1 MPEEKATKAA
11 WPATREAPEGD
22 AAIGE
27 TVADT
32 GGTGPLS
39 GFEVRLLPA
48 FRARPPLRSWR
59 RMPFGAPAAPRAS
72 RPDDEPLK
80 GDQMKNVLALLL
92 ALPLSGL
99 VLPPAARAD
108 EPTPRAEKPRSTFR
122 LDYVLFELEGGQ
134 RSNER
139 TYSMTVNEGSHGQ
152 LRSGSRVP
160 IAVGEKGV
168 QYQDVGLKISGRV
181 LERDGDL
188 TLDSELELSTFAIP
202 EQASETRGNPIL
214 RTVSQS
220 LSARPAL
227 GKPAV
232 LSTLDDL
239 NSRKRL
245 QVEVTVTRLR

>member
-1 MPEEKATKAA
+1 
-11 WPATREAPEGD
+11 
-22 AAIGE
+22 
-27 TVADT
+27 
-32 GGTGPLS
+32 
-39 GFEVRLLPA
+39 
-48 FRARPPLRSWR
+48 
-59 RMPFGAPAAPRAS
+59 
-72 RPDDEPLK
+72 
-80 GDQMKNVLALLL
+80 MKTALALLL

-99 VLPPAARAD
+99 VLPAAAQAD

-122 LDYVLFELEGGQ
+122 LDFVLYELEGGK
-134 RSNER
+134 RTNER
-139 TYSMTVNEGSHGQ
+139 TYSMTVNEGTHGQ

-160 IAVGEKGV
+160 ITVGAAGEKGV

-188 TLDSELELSTFAIP
+188 TLDSEVELSTFAIP
-202 EQASETRGNPIL
+202 EQANETKGNPIL